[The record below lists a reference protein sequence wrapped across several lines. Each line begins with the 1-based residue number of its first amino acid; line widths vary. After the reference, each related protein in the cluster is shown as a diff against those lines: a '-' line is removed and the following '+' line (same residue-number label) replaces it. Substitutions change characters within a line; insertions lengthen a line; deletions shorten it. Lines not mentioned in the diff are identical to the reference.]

1 MENSP
6 DEADRAT
13 LRLSAEEGRMQS
25 PTLPCR
31 KERSVSYETLA
42 VTKDEHVTT
51 IRFDRPDRLNAIDR
65 VLTLELTDVMREM
78 ANDPETRVVV
88 LTGGDKVFCVGADIR
103 EQASA
108 DTSRGP
114 TLRRKTTVFDEIE
127 RLDRIVIAAI
137 AGYALGGGLEF
148 ALACDLRIAASNAK
162 FGLPEVK
169 LGVIPS
175 RGGTQRLPRL
185 VGAARAKEFMLMGET
200 IDAKRAEEI
209 GLVNRVVE
217 PAALMDEALSL
228 ARTLA
233 ELPPLA
239 VRGIKSCVN
248 TGMDTS
254 LEVGLEHEARI
265 VSMLHIS
272 EDRAEGMRAF
282 VEKRKPVFK
291 GR

>member
-1 MENSP
+1 M
-6 DEADRAT
+6 
-13 LRLSAEEGRMQS
+13 
-25 PTLPCR
+25 
-31 KERSVSYETLA
+31 SYETLI
-42 VTKDEHVTT
+42 VTKDEHITT
-51 IRFDRPDRLNAIDR
+51 VRFNRPDRLNAIDR
-65 VLTLELTDVMREM
+65 MLTRELTDAIREI
-78 ANDPETRVVV
+78 ADDAETRVVI
-88 LTGGDKVFCVGADIR
+88 LTGGDKVFCVGADIK

-114 TLRRKTTVFDEIE
+114 TLRRKATVFDEIE
-127 RLDRIVIAAI
+127 RLDRVVIAAI

-148 ALACDLRIAASNAK
+148 ALTCDLRIAASNAK

-185 VGAARAKEFMLMGET
+185 IGAARAKEFMLLGET

-209 GLVNRVVE
+209 GLVSRVVE
-217 PAALMDEALSL
+217 PEALMDEALAI

-239 VRGIKSCVN
+239 VRAIKSCVN

-254 LEVGLEHEARI
+254 LAVGLEHEARI
-265 VSMLHIS
+265 VSMLHTS